1 MLDNAKFV
9 QLFKYILNIFHLGA
23 FGIVH
28 RNSST
33 GIFGGL
39 KKAYQK
45 QTLLLCS
52 WLTGNIITL

>member
-9 QLFKYILNIFHLGA
+9 HLFKYNLRIFFFTFFYLGA

-39 KKAYQK
+39 KKAYK
-45 QTLLLCS
+45 TQTLVYS
-52 WLTGNIITL
+52 